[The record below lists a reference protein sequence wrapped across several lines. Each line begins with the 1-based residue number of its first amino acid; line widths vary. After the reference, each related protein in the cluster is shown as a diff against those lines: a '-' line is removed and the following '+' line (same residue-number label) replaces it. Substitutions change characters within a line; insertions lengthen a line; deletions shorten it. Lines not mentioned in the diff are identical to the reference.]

1 MNAGT
6 QNRIDKLSNLLIQS
20 KQILEEL
27 QLKLAVETKA
37 WYKEFDKVATAL
49 EKTPNDETLQIKYDK
64 IGMIRAIHGIACS
77 RISECDISAFDK
89 LVDKISTLSNRQ
101 SDVWL
106 IKQSVIV
113 KPKEIIFMAKDKNYS
128 EITKTFTL
136 ELLVTSNEEQFPIN
150 VTVTQ
155 IEGENTWKF
164 VSNDE
169 NNFPWLGSGALFTKF
184 LNDKDRLFTD
194 LYNSEIGSLFKIQ

>member
-49 EKTPNDETLQIKYDK
+49 EENHDDETLQFKYDK
-64 IGMIRAIHGIACS
+64 IGMIKAIHGITLTK
-77 RISECDISAFDK
+77 ILECDITEFEK
-89 LVDKISTLSNRQ
+89 LVDKVSSLANRQ
-101 SDVWL
+101 TDDWV
-106 IKQSVIV
+106 IKHPDIV
-113 KPKEIIFMAKDKNYS
+113 KPKEIVFMSKDKNYS

-136 ELLVTSNEEQFPIN
+136 ELLVASNEEQFPIN

-169 NNFPWLGSGALFTKF
+169 NNFPWLGSGELFMKF
-184 LNDKDRLFTD
+184 MNDKDRLFTD
-194 LYNSEIGSLFKIQ
+194 LYNAEIGSSFNIQ